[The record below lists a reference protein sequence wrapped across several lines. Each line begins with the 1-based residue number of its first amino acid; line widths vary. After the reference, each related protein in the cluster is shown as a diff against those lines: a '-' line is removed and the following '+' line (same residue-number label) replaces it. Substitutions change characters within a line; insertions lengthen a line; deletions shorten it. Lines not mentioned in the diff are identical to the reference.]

1 MRNKAVVERTDNS
14 SKTHRRAALRAA
26 GATIL
31 LVALTACEQ
40 HDRPRTYYE
49 FMEDGFAREGVLV
62 RCNQDREA
70 TANDVECVNARRA
83 AAAVGAQADGDQVAQ
98 RERESERK
106 MIAMRDSA
114 DNREQAAAQ
123 AAAQAEAEQRA
134 AYDAQ
139 WRDPAKPAPAA
150 QDENYDPFAVHIPE
164 RIPLEVAAV
173 APPKGELEIVVPDLE
188 IEEVATIPRPFRANE

>member
-14 SKTHRRAALRAA
+14 SKTHLRAALRAA

-31 LVALTACEQ
+31 LAALTACGQ

-70 TANDVECVNARRA
+70 TADDVECANARRA
-83 AAAVGAQADGDQVAQ
+83 AAAVAAQSDGEQVAQ

-106 MIAMRDSA
+106 MIAMRDR
-114 DNREQAAAQ
+114 NELREQAAEQ

-134 AYDAQ
+134 AYD
-139 WRDPAKPAPAA
+139 R
-150 QDENYDPFAVHIPE
+150 
-164 RIPLEVAAV
+164 LVARL
-173 APPKGELEIVVPDLE
+173 PK
-188 IEEVATIPRPFRANE
+188 N